1 MIVVGDVFVA
11 AHLFDAF
18 AAFAFDSNSVFELL
32 MLFMCLSQIFFRGW
46 HFLC

>member
-11 AHLFDAF
+11 VHLLDAF

-32 MLFMCLSQIFFRGW
+32 MLFGFVTFF
-46 HFLC
+46 FVACIL